1 MFVLCCD
8 VPPMDSARGAPRT
21 GCHRAP
27 LEVDCCYANFL
38 NLLNSHVCR
47 VFQSPGKPAEKQKTA
62 TLGGF
67 FSSPCRGDRVFVQC
81 VRLSSD
87 ATQLEAD
94 LSRIVSFCL
103 CWCLDYFFLSGD
115 SPSVHPT
122 RVISISFRL
131 SVVNGFDLFPTV
143 RC

>member
-47 VFQSPGKPAEKQKTA
+47 VFQSPGKPAEKQKNA

-81 VRLSSD
+81 VRRNWKQTCQGLSLFVCAGVLTIS
-87 ATQLEAD
+87 
-94 LSRIVSFCL
+94 
-103 CWCLDYFFLSGD
+103 FFLET
-115 SPSVHPT
+115 HPPCT
-122 RVISISFRL
+122 LLESFRSLSDFQSLMVSISFRL
-131 SVVNGFDLFPTV
+131 LGVDE
-143 RC
+143 